1 MAIHEALAILDPTEQ
16 TPHDIY
22 AILTYAAAAHP
33 DVGQMIDRFASTHR
47 SRVIGEQQQRDAAA
61 AMGAEPRL
69 VPMIP
74 APAPVSRKRRT
85 GRPHGSYTRPK
96 EVIEAERAAMEAK
109 RAAWKARRE
118 ARQAQKVAEARKK
131 RESAKDK
138 DFTYL
143 VRRAEEELG
152 RTGKYDNEMK
162 PKPTSS
168 RAKRKQM
175 WLNKATGV
183 KDTLIWMMKQL
194 TKEMFD
200 DTRSNG
206 TGVVVI
212 EVTYGTKKNALVAM
226 REIIHAVIVDG
237 TEVGMHL
244 RENWLAEFEDTFGKA
259 VKVLSDEELATLGND
274 KKWVKDL
281 KALINIMRRHEL
293 GDETLKEILS
303 IFAPTEAGGQDFDSE
318 ESVGLEDE
326 VGGTSSEE
334 QVSRDESSEEEED
347 EQADEQADEQEDE
360 GEGGEE
366 DEEEDEEEDGEEDE
380 EEEEDGDNEIENEAG
395 DEDQDAVCEEET
407 SDEGSSEDD

>member
-1 MAIHEALAILDPTEQ
+1 MAIHQALAILDPTEQ

-226 REIIHAVIVDG
+226 REIIHAVIVDA
-237 TEVGMHL
+237 TEIGMHL

-281 KALINIMRRHEL
+281 KALINTMRRHEL

-303 IFAPTEAGGQDFDSE
+303 MVAPTEAGGQDLDSE

-347 EQADEQADEQEDE
+347 EQEDE
-360 GEGGEE
+360 GEDGEE
-366 DEEEDEEEDGEEDE
+366 DEEEDE

-395 DEDQDAVCEEET
+395 DEDQDAVREEET
-407 SDEGSSEDD
+407 SDEESSEDD